1 MLVTFQIKNKNEK
14 KKQKLFLSTTYS
26 LKISKA
32 KLKNHYPR
40 KPLLRK
46 INKKKPKMYWTKKI
60 VIFTNISCRKI
71 RTQKYTNRILCCDS
85 CRYNKKQT
93 LNYVKKSSFGTGLGQ
108 KFDVKSTKKARKP
121 YQSFIYY
128 NEFYYK

>member
-1 MLVTFQIKNKNEK
+1 M
-14 KKQKLFLSTTYS
+14 
-26 LKISKA
+26 KISKP

-46 INKKKPKMYWTKKI
+46 INKKKPKNVLDEKI
-60 VIFTNISCRKI
+60 VIFTNLSCRKI
-71 RTQKYTNRILCCDS
+71 RTQKYTNRICGMTLAGTIK
-85 CRYNKKQT
+85 NKT

-108 KFDVKSTKKARKP
+108 KFDAKSTKKAKNP